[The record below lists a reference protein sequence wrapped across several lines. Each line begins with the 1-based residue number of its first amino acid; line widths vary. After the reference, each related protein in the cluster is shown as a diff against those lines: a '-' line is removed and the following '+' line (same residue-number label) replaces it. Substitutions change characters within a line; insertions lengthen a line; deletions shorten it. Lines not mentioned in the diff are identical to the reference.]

1 MFFFELSV
9 VSLNNFSFAFS
20 MPRCFWI
27 LINFWIN
34 NKTPVSFRFCH
45 SLNALNDVASAGE
58 DYVNINTLV
67 TFTPFTVSQTRTVTV
82 EILPDNLVE
91 LDETF
96 ELNLAIPSGS
106 TSLAQLGNQPNT
118 TVTIMDDDSKLSRL
132 LIKTY

>member
-20 MPRCFWI
+20 MPRCFRI
-27 LINFWIN
+27 LINF
-34 NKTPVSFRFCH
+34 FYH
-45 SLNALNDVASAGE
+45 SLSALNDVASAGE

-67 TFTPFTVSQTRTVTV
+67 TFTPFTVSQTQTVTV

-91 LDETF
+91 HDETF

-106 TSLAQLGNQPNT
+106 TLAQLGNPSKT
-118 TVTIMDDDSKLSRL
+118 TVTIMDDDSKLNYSL